1 MYLSMTWPDQRYRF
15 KLDESHTSEAR
26 VGFNVI
32 KGEFSDQHPAQPEE
46 NIVYF
51 YWTLAGAAVFNA
63 CSDYVCI
70 IDGIPVEKN
79 EIRTLNLGSEIQIGH
94 YNIQA
99 VVSESTTS
107 LEDMF
112 YTLNGYETDRS
123 NTHTPEIEDILP
135 NGAHYIA
142 DLNYSNEMI
151 SERVSENDAIKP
163 LETEYKKFLIWGHIN
178 NNLYNKDEKKSHYV
192 INDDGFF
199 DTTRSEMQSKTIM
212 ECILDAPSLI
222 DKVWDEL
229 EVANLQDDVLYE
241 EEKYEIL
248 MLLAPEKFTAK
259 EKKVIPE
266 LAFQDLYKIGLDSHY

>member
-1 MYLSMTWPDQRYRF
+1 MYLSMIWPDKHYRF

-32 KGEFSDQHPAQPEE
+32 KGEFSDQHSAKPEE
-46 NIVYF
+46 DVVYF
-51 YWTLAGAAVFNA
+51 YWTLAGAAVFNT
-63 CSDYVCI
+63 SDDYVCI
-70 IDGIPVEKN
+70 IDGVSVEKN
-79 EIRTLNLGSEIQIGH
+79 ETRTLNLGSEIQIGH

-99 VVSESTTS
+99 VMSEDTYS

-112 YTLNGYETDRS
+112 YMLNGFDTERS
-123 NTHTPEIEDILP
+123 NVLIPEIEGILP
-135 NGAHYIA
+135 SGAHYIG
-142 DLNYSNEMI
+142 DLNYANEIISHKI
-151 SERVSENDAIKP
+151 SEDDAIKP
-163 LETEYKKFLIWGHIN
+163 LENEYKKFLIWGHIN
-178 NNLYNKDEKKSHYV
+178 NNLYDKETKRPHYI

-199 DTTRSEMQSKTIM
+199 DASRSEMRSKTIM

-222 DKVWDEL
+222 DKAWDEL

>member
-1 MYLSMTWPDQRYRF
+1 MYLSMTWPDKRYRF
-15 KLDESHTSEAR
+15 KLDESYTSGAR

-32 KGEFSDQHPAQPEE
+32 KGEFSDQHVDQPEE

-79 EIRTLNLGSEIQIGH
+79 EIRTLNLGSEIQMGH

-107 LEDMF
+107 LEELF
-112 YTLNGYETDRS
+112 CTLNGYETGKS
-123 NTHTPEIEDILP
+123 YSPIPEIEEILP

-142 DLNYSNEMI
+142 DLNYSNEML
-151 SERVSENDAIKP
+151 SKRVDENDAIKP
-163 LETEYKKFLIWGHIN
+163 LETEYKKFLIWGQIN
-178 NNLYNKDEKKSHYV
+178 NSLYDKEEKKTHYV

-199 DTTRSEMQSKTIM
+199 EATRSDMQSKTIM